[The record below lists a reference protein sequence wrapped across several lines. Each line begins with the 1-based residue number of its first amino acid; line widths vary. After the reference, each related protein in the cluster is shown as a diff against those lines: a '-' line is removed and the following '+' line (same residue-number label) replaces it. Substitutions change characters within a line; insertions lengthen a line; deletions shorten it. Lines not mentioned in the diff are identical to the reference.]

1 MSHSTVLKLL
11 LVAITSLSLIAC
23 GGSSGSPDKEST
35 KEQKNTKQEE
45 ITIEDKSSPKHVI
58 STMVSQP
65 ELEKISDEITT
76 TSQSSAAQL
85 QLNAKYRFSQPK
97 ASESLWFKYRGDSDG
112 YVVVKIE
119 YDALVAN
126 TGSLDAF
133 FDSTSRDIP
142 SRDYRFKPMSKTILA
157 VMPTYKQGWF
167 NQFSLGSSIS
177 DDLTGTIIVT
187 ELNKETL
194 GLKEHEFLVD
204 MHAKNMTGNCIANE
218 IEESRDEFGYSRI
231 SNYSLSYY
239 HYLVINL
246 NNLPYFQEL
255 GGYGRESIRHNG
267 NKLDYSDA
275 EKSTGYGWT
284 KGSYTADG
292 TITIDADKGTLIDES
307 EGRGIYHL
315 ERNSTK
321 FCDEQ
326 YYEEGIIIL
335 K

>member
-1 MSHSTVLKLL
+1 MSRSTVLKLSFL
-11 LVAITSLSLIAC
+11 ITTSFALIAC

-76 TSQSSAAQL
+76 TSQRTAAEL
-85 QLNAKYRFSQPK
+85 KLNAEYRFTLPK
-97 ASESLWFKYRGDSDG
+97 SSSSLWFKYQGDSDG
-112 YVVVKIE
+112 YVVVKLE
-119 YDALVAN
+119 YDALTAN
-126 TGSLDAF
+126 AGSLDAF

-167 NQFSLGSSIS
+167 NQFSLGSSMS

-194 GLKEHEFLVD
+194 GLKEHELLVD
-204 MHAKNMTGNCIANE
+204 MHAKNTTGNCIAKE
-218 IEESRDEFGYSRI
+218 IEEGRDQFGYS
-231 SNYSLSYY
+231 NLHNGSLSYF
-239 HYLVINL
+239 HYLVVGSGFGKL
-246 NNLPYFQEL
+246 GSDSREL
-255 GGYGRESIRHNG
+255 ISSDGS
-267 NKLDYSDA
+267 YSDA
-275 EKSTGYGWT
+275 EKPTGYGWR

-292 TITIDADKGTLIDES
+292 IIIIDRAQGTVIDES
-307 EGRGIYHL
+307 KGRGTYHL
-315 ERNSTK
+315 EGNGTK
-321 FCDEQ
+321 ICDEQ

-335 K
+335 Q

>member
-1 MSHSTVLKLL
+1 MSRSTVLKLSFL
-11 LVAITSLSLIAC
+11 IITSFALIAC

-85 QLNAKYRFSQPK
+85 QLNAEYRFSQPK

-142 SRDYRFKPMSKTILA
+142 TRDYRFKPMSKTILA

-167 NQFSLGSSIS
+167 NQFSLGSSIY

-194 GLKEHEFLVD
+194 ELTDNEFLVD
-204 MHAKNMTGNCIANE
+204 MHAKNMTGNCIENE
-218 IEESRDEFGYSRI
+218 IEESKDEFGYSRI
-231 SNYSLSYY
+231 RNDSLSY
-239 HYLVINL
+239 HHFLIINL
-246 NNLPYFQEL
+246 EELYFRAL
-255 GGYGRESIRHNG
+255 GSSTREPIMING
-267 NKLDYSDA
+267 NELIYAGA
-275 EKSTGYGWT
+275 EKPTGRGWNKT
-284 KGSYTADG
+284 SYTADG
-292 TITIDADKGTLIDES
+292 TITIDTEKGTLVDES
-307 EGRGIYHL
+307 EGLGTYDVGKQGSRA
-315 ERNSTK
+315 
-321 FCDEQ
+321 CQEQ
-326 YYEEGIIIL
+326 YREEGKVIL
-335 K
+335 Q